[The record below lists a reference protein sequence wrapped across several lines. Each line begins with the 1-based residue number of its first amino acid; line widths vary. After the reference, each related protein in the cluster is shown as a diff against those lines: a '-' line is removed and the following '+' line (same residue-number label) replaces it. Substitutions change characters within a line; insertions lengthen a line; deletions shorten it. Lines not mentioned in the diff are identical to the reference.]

1 MQPPTPPW
9 TLEARLYTAA
19 ILVLVAGL
27 AGALYLYL
35 TAGDDADIA
44 MQQIAGSKMY
54 VRQIQLYGGKASVL
68 FDEFS
73 RWFAGL
79 WEGRKL
85 AVTIAW
91 ISAFA
96 SLALFLAARHAGRR

>member
-1 MQPPTPPW
+1 MRPR
-9 TLEARLYTAA
+9 TLETRLYAA
-19 ILVLVAGL
+19 ALVVLVAGL
-27 AGALYLYL
+27 AGAFYVYL
-35 TAGDDADIA
+35 TAGVDADIA
-44 MQQIAGSKMY
+44 MQQITGSKMY

-85 AVTIAW
+85 AATIAW
-91 ISAFA
+91 ISVLA
-96 SLALFLAARHAGRR
+96 SLALFLIARRAGRR

>member
-1 MQPPTPPW
+1 MRPPTPPW
-9 TLEARLYTAA
+9 SLEARLYTAA

-27 AGALYLYL
+27 ACAFYIYL

-44 MQQIAGSKMY
+44 MQQITGSKMY

-85 AVTIAW
+85 AVTITW
-91 ISAFA
+91 ISVLT